1 MKQVVIENP
10 VINSPFE
17 EPQTRE
23 HLLNDHLATEQE
35 AVRSVEISAA
45 CIGTREE

>member
-17 EPQTRE
+17 EPQERE
-23 HLLNDHLATEQE
+23 NPLNDYLVTEQE
-35 AVRSVEISAA
+35 AVRSLKISAA
-45 CIGTREE
+45 SIGTREE